1 MRKLITTLSFL
12 FIAAICFGQKDS
24 TAKDTTIQ
32 ITVKLNDFKALLF
45 LIDQNIDSKRTSKE
59 IVEFLTKNAAI
70 LPTEKKK

>member
-45 LIDQNIDSKRTSKE
+45 LIDQNIDSKKTSKE
-59 IVEFLTKNAAI
+59 ILDFLYKNAAI

>member
-1 MRKLITTLSFL
+1 MRKLITTLSFF

-45 LIDQNIDSKRTSKE
+45 LIDQNIDSKKTSKE
-59 IVEFLTKNAAI
+59 ILDFLYKNAAI